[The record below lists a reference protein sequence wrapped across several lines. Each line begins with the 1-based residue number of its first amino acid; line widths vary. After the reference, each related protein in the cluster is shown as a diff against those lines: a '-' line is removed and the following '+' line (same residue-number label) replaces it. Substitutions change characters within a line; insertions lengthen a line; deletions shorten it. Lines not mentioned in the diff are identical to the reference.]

1 MEPQR
6 KRSPE
11 SFQLLDKLGEGGMGQ
26 VFKALDT
33 ENDEVVAL
41 KFLLPGADEKMM
53 ERLRVEAREHATLRH
68 TNVVRLIDYLS
79 YEDHDFLVMEYLD
92 GGNLKDF
99 LNDAPDLK
107 EILKMFVQACAGLDY
122 IHSQG
127 LVHRDLK
134 PENML
139 LSQDGKLKI
148 ADLGMVRRVDAV
160 DRNLTSMGQLVGST
174 RFMAPEQILR
184 SEVTPAADLY
194 AIGVTLFEAITG
206 ELPFCGSDFAVLN
219 AHIREIPPP
228 LRSRVPS
235 APASLEELIANL
247 LEKSPESRPR
257 SAGKVRDQLLAILH
271 ELENPQLP
279 SQQATE
285 HAPANEIEE
294 MSGVI
299 LDMSQTYRNSM
310 NGVLGMA
317 HLLHSAPMGPEHRQ
331 YLEAL
336 EESAES
342 LKVAF
347 DDLLDFAKIRAGKL
361 RLEAV
366 PTNLRGLV
374 QNVLDGAQR
383 LAKDQEAALFSHVDV
398 DVPDTVLVD
407 PLRLY
412 QILTNLVNQALRSG
426 RKGTVSILLQRDHDD
441 ASIVSLRFS
450 VTDSQSR
457 LTPVQTRQLFL
468 PHADGRS
475 GHGLNLFLTNHLV
488 ESMGGRCWAHSAPGR
503 GATYTAT
510 LKAEVCGELP
520 PAAEEEPLPSLSI
533 LLADDLLVN
542 QTLAKALLSYRG
554 HKVRTAFNGLEV
566 LQAMETETFDL
577 ILMDMMM
584 PEMDGITAIRAIREK
599 EKGSGTHIP
608 IIALTAMDQEH
619 LPDDE
624 GAIDAYLAK
633 PIDAN
638 ALTRTISETMR
649 KQQSSTQRQTP
660 FEWNSLLGRVGG
672 SQRHAEMMVQV
683 FLETHHSQLD
693 ELEQAFRKGETDQV
707 LRSAGNLQST
717 LAGICAHPA
726 ARAAQSLEQ
735 LARESRLEAAL
746 HARRQLHNELEY
758 LVASLREQLP
768 NLSPSSS

>member
-1 MEPQR
+1 
-6 KRSPE
+6 
-11 SFQLLDKLGEGGMGQ
+11 MGQ
-26 VFKALDT
+26 VYKALDT

-79 YEDHDFLVMEYLD
+79 YDDHDFLVMEYLD

-107 EILKMFVQACAGLDY
+107 DILKMFVQACAGLDY

-139 LSQDGKLKI
+139 LSKDGKLKI
-148 ADLGMVRRVDAV
+148 ADLGMVRRTDSANQE
-160 DRNLTSMGQLVGST
+160 RMTSLGQLVGST

-194 AIGVTLFEAITG
+194 AIGITLFESLTG
-206 ELPFCGSDFAVLN
+206 ELPFTGSDFAVLN
-219 AHIREIPPP
+219 AHIKEIPPP

-235 APASLEELIANL
+235 APASLEELLATL
-247 LEKSPESRPR
+247 LEKSPDSRPR
-257 SAGKVRDQLLAILH
+257 SAGQVRDQLLAIIH
-271 ELENPQLP
+271 ELENPQDAAEQHP
-279 SQQATE
+279 E
-285 HAPANEIEE
+285 KAPASEVEE

-299 LDMSQTYRNSM
+299 LDMSQTFRNSM

-317 HLLHSAPMGPEHRQ
+317 HLLHSAPLIPEHRQ

-342 LKVAF
+342 LRVAF
-347 DDLLDFAKIRAGKL
+347 GDLLDFARVRAGKL

-374 QNVLDGAQR
+374 QNVLDGAMP
-383 LAKDQEAALFSHVDV
+383 LAKDQSAALFSHVDV

-407 PLRLY
+407 PLRLH
-412 QILTNLVNQALRSG
+412 QILTNLVNQALRSARRG
-426 RKGTVSILLQRDHDD
+426 NVSILVQREHDD
-441 ASIVSLRFS
+441 AGSVALRFS
-450 VTDSQSR
+450 VSDNVSK
-457 LTPVQTRQLFL
+457 LTPQQTRQLFL
-468 PHADGRS
+468 PHAEGRS

-488 ESMGGRCWAHSAPGR
+488 ESMGGRCWAHSVPGR
-503 GATYTAT
+503 PGATYTAT
-510 LKAEVCGELP
+510 LKVEVCGELP
-520 PAAEEEPLPSLSI
+520 PAAEEVPLPSLSI

-584 PEMDGITAIRAIREK
+584 PEMDGITAIRAIREM
-599 EKGSGTHIP
+599 EKGTGKHIP
-608 IIALTAMDQEH
+608 IIALTAMDQEQ

-638 ALTRTISETMR
+638 LLARTIAETMR
-649 KQQSSTQRQTP
+649 KHQPAGQRQTP
-660 FEWNSLLGRVGG
+660 FELASLLSRVGG
-672 SQRHAEMMVQV
+672 SQRHAEMMVQI
-683 FLETHHSQLD
+683 FLETHQTQLE
-693 ELEQAFRKGETDQV
+693 ELEQAFRRGDTEQV
-707 LRSAGNLQST
+707 IKAAGNLQST
-717 LAGICAHPA
+717 LAGICALPA

-735 LARESRLEAAL
+735 LARENRLEAAL
-746 HARRQLHNELEY
+746 HSRRQLLNELEY
-758 LVASLREQLP
+758 LDASLKEQI
-768 NLSPSSS
+768 PSLTSL